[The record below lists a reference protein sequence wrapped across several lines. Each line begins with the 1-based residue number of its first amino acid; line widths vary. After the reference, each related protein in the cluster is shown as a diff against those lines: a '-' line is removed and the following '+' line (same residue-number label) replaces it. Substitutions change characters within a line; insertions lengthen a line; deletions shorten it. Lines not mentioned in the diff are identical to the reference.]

1 MPVAEKSAG
10 MASITILGA
19 WPIAPSVSEREN
31 TMRIKT
37 DRLIKA
43 IVIMAMTTVTYE
55 IAHYQAVAWRG
66 YDAVGGELLIWIL
79 PAAIWAVRRTVA
91 DWITEIQEIYHEQA
105 EE

>member
-43 IVIMAMTTVTYE
+43 IMIMALTAITYE
-55 IAHYQAVAWRG
+55 IAHHQSVAWRG

-79 PAAIWAVRRTVA
+79 PAAIWAVRSTVA
-91 DWITEIQEIYHEQA
+91 DWVTEIRAIW
-105 EE
+105 EEGK